1 MAGPKKKKKLKKKGA
16 GGDKSAALMA
26 AATQSAGLAPG
37 AQSNPRYQ
45 AAQSMLSQ
53 GVQSLSGLSGA
64 QGQVNRFKTE
74 QKNLINEYNND
85 NTSDDRKKEII
96 KDLRGVSS
104 DLNEANKN
112 AAFNYIIREFGPN
125 AVLPGGSGL
134 MGLDVGQAF
143 QNYRDQFGD
152 IQQQFKTVNPKLFKQ
167 VHANPFLKLLGS
179 AAQITNLTPT
189 GIIRNLNKIRKG
201 EPLIDLDFMKKN
213 TSESPSRLKNFYNA
227 YMNTVN
233 KEIQKETNK
242 KFDKVPI
249 DKGFQDALGINQP
262 DFSSDKDYLLPGGT
276 EEATLAGQEPYDPA
290 IAEDKEAQEEI
301 ERSLL
306 NQYSLLG
313 DSDLATSLLDD
324 TEETSLEEAI
334 NPVVEDREKINID
347 ESLPLG
353 NISSPN
359 IFDPLVEAEKDE
371 YLDTYGAGS
380 VPYNLAKQ
388 MQKERYERK
397 AETDED
403 YREGGRFDF
412 DKETPGAQSFF
423 DFHEKTGLSPN
434 RQREYIMDIID
445 PNYSPYFTERMPYQ
459 YRDRFGAL
467 GNEAD
472 FSGFQD
478 VPYNT
483 GNIPVEQFKDV
494 LVPGDPRLPIPPFS
508 FPGLEPQ
515 TFKDGGSV
523 DTYDV
528 LKLINDT
535 MNDG

>member
-1 MAGPKKKKKLKKKGA
+1 MAGPTQFYKKKKKRKKKGA

-37 AQSNPRYQ
+37 AQSNPNYQ

-64 QGQVNRFKTE
+64 QGQVERFKTE

-167 VHANPFLKLLGS
+167 VHPNPFLKLLGS

-189 GIIRNLNKIRKG
+189 GIIKNLGKIRKG

-249 DKGFQDALGINQP
+249 DKGFQ
-262 DFSSDKDYLLPGGT
+262 K
-276 EEATLAGQEPYDPA
+276 
-290 IAEDKEAQEEI
+290 
-301 ERSLL
+301 
-306 NQYSLLG
+306 
-313 DSDLATSLLDD
+313 
-324 TEETSLEEAI
+324 
-334 NPVVEDREKINID
+334 
-347 ESLPLG
+347 
-353 NISSPN
+353 
-359 IFDPLVEAEKDE
+359 
-371 YLDTYGAGS
+371 
-380 VPYNLAKQ
+380 
-388 MQKERYERK
+388 
-397 AETDED
+397 
-403 YREGGRFDF
+403 
-412 DKETPGAQSFF
+412 
-423 DFHEKTGLSPN
+423 
-434 RQREYIMDIID
+434 
-445 PNYSPYFTERMPYQ
+445 
-459 YRDRFGAL
+459 
-467 GNEAD
+467 
-472 FSGFQD
+472 
-478 VPYNT
+478 
-483 GNIPVEQFKDV
+483 
-494 LVPGDPRLPIPPFS
+494 
-508 FPGLEPQ
+508 
-515 TFKDGGSV
+515 
-523 DTYDV
+523 
-528 LKLINDT
+528 
-535 MNDG
+535 

>member
-37 AQSNPRYQ
+37 AQSNPNYQ

-53 GVQSLSGLSGA
+53 GVQGLSGIAGA

-125 AVLPGGSGL
+125 AINPSGGL

-143 QNYRDQFGD
+143 QNYRDRFSD
-152 IQQQFKTVNPKLFKQ
+152 TQQQFKTVNPKLFKQ
-167 VHANPFLKLLGS
+167 VHPNPFLKLLGA

-189 GIIRNLNKIRKG
+189 GIIKNLGKIKKG

-213 TSESPSRLKNFYNA
+213 TSESPSRLKNFYDT

-233 KEIQKETNK
+233 KDIQKERNK
-242 KFDKVPI
+242 KFDAVPLDPQFQNIGEEKVDITSPDSELAREI
-249 DKGFQDALGINQP
+249 LFGLGDPKGDPTRVQD
-262 DFSSDKDYLLPGGT
+262 DKDIQD
-276 EEATLAGQEPYDPA
+276 EM
-290 IAEDKEAQEEI
+290 
-301 ERSLL
+301 ERNLI

-324 TEETSLEEAI
+324 TEETELEQAI
-334 NPVVEDREKINID
+334 NPDVDATAAYEQE
-347 ESLPLG
+347 
-353 NISSPN
+353 
-359 IFDPLVEAEKDE
+359 F
-371 YLDTYGAGS
+371 LDTYGEPMMGNIEIPMISQPGS
-380 VPYNLAKQ
+380 TLYG
-388 MQKERYERK
+388 MGDRF
-397 AETDED
+397 T
-403 YREGGRFDF
+403 REKFAMDNNIPLDQIG
-412 DKETPGAQSFF
+412 EVYP
-423 DFHEKTGLSPN
+423 KTTNYAYQG
-434 RQREYIMDIID
+434 I
-445 PNYSPYFTERMPYQ
+445 PNYFSIS
-459 YRDRFGAL
+459 DGDFGEIRNLDKVYSDKISEGPPKL
-467 GNEAD
+467 GDEIKSVD
-472 FSGFQD
+472 FSNLG
-478 VPYNT
+478 Y
-483 GNIPVEQFKDV
+483 
-494 LVPGDPRLPIPPFS
+494 
-508 FPGLEPQ
+508 
-515 TFKDGGSV
+515 KDGGSV
-523 DTYDV
+523 YNV

>member
-37 AQSNPRYQ
+37 AQSNPNYQ

-53 GVQSLSGLSGA
+53 GVQGLSGIAGA

-125 AVLPGGSGL
+125 AINPSGGL

-143 QNYRDQFGD
+143 QNYRDRFSD
-152 IQQQFKTVNPKLFKQ
+152 IQQQFKTVDPKLFKQ
-167 VHANPFLKLLGS
+167 VHPNPFKKLSS
-179 AAQITNLTPT
+179 AAQLTNLTPT
-189 GIIRNLNKIRKG
+189 GIIRNLGKIKKG

-213 TSESPSRLKNFYNA
+213 TSESPSRLKNFYDT

-233 KEIQKETNK
+233 KDIQKERNK
-242 KFDKVPI
+242 KFDAVPL
-249 DKGFQDALGINQP
+249 DPQFQDI
-262 DFSSDKDYLLPGGT
+262 GGEKVDT
-276 EEATLAGQEPYDPA
+276 TSPEPTGDPTR
-290 IAEDKEAQEEI
+290 IQDDRDIQDEM
-301 ERSLL
+301 ERNLI

-334 NPVVEDREKINID
+334 NPNRDATAAYEQE
-347 ESLPLG
+347 
-353 NISSPN
+353 
-359 IFDPLVEAEKDE
+359 F
-371 YLDTYGAGS
+371 LDTYGEPMMGNIEIPMVSDPGS
-380 VPYNLAKQ
+380 TLYG
-388 MQKERYERK
+388 M
-397 AETDED
+397 
-403 YREGGRFDF
+403 G
-412 DKETPGAQSFF
+412 
-423 DFHEKTGLSPN
+423 
-434 RQREYIMDIID
+434 
-445 PNYSPYFTERMPYQ
+445 
-459 YRDRFGAL
+459 DRFTREKFATDNNIPLDQIGEFYPKVTTYPYRLNEGTMEEGVGQL
-467 GNEAD
+467 GVDDGDFNLIDYARPKFGLQDEPFSEQISTTPKLGDEIKSVD
-472 FSGFQD
+472 FSNLG
-478 VPYNT
+478 Y
-483 GNIPVEQFKDV
+483 
-494 LVPGDPRLPIPPFS
+494 
-508 FPGLEPQ
+508 
-515 TFKDGGSV
+515 KDGGSV
-523 DTYDV
+523 YNV